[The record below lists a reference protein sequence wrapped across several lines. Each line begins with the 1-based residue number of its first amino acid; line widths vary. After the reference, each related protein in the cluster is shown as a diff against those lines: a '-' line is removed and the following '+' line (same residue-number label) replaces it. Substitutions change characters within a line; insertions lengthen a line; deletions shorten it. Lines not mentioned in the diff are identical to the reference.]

1 MCRMKNI
8 VGILLCLF
16 VSTFFS
22 KSMAQDYVVVAR
34 QKLKTD
40 TDWVKVISFLQEK
53 HNAPVFYYRNSPF
66 EILDSLKLYN
76 PRYVAFVEEP
86 KQVDRELVMLLRR
99 MSRQVDED
107 IYSDYIWGIITGYDA
122 KAALKLVNNGVQS
135 LKIKSAVSTIAELR
149 AAKWFDRFA
158 WIDDHQDGLC
168 GEKRSIKDSVITYM
182 ISPDE
187 SLQKFYDFYKEYDP
201 DFIVTSGHATER
213 NLEMPFSHG
222 NIKSKNGLLY
232 AAFPEGKEYL
242 VESGKRRVFLGAGN
256 CLLGNVRKNPI
267 SMAIACLGSGNAAA
281 MVGYVVTSWYGR
293 VGWGTLKYWLFN
305 PGRYTLAEAV
315 FLNEQDML
323 FQMNHWNPNFNQVNF
338 PYAQSDAQIR
348 GEMKKAVA
356 TIQNQL
362 GIENPTKDQIGF
374 LYDRDV
380 LAYYG
385 DPKADIRLQKIPK
398 EEEYKVDFKVKGE
411 KCVIKIR
418 TQKNF
423 NINHLKGEQFKQEHV
438 GNLPFSYFFPER
450 LKSPRLVSKCLGDIL
465 INEDFML
472 IYKPDFKPQKTYK
485 VVLELGS

>member
-1 MCRMKNI
+1 MYRMKNI
-8 VGILLCLF
+8 VEILLCLL
-16 VSTFFS
+16 VSAFFN
-22 KSMAQDYVVVAR
+22 KSMAQDYAVVAR

-40 TDWVKVISFLQEK
+40 TGWAKVISFLQEK
-53 HNAPVFYYRNSPF
+53 HHAPVFYYNNSPS
-66 EILDSLKLYN
+66 EILDSLKFYT

-86 KQVDRELVMLLRR
+86 KQVDRELVMLLHR
-99 MSRQVDED
+99 MSRQVDD
-107 IYSDYIWGIITGYDA
+107 DVYSDYIWGIITGYDA
-122 KAALKLVNNGVQS
+122 KAALKLANNGVRP
-135 LKIKSAVSTIAELR
+135 LTIKSAVSTIAELHE
-149 AAKWFDRFA
+149 AKWFDRFA

-168 GEKRSIKDSVITYM
+168 GEKRSIKDSVITYT

-201 DFIVTSGHATER
+201 DFVVTSGHATER

-222 NIKSKNGLLY
+222 NIKSKNGFLY

-256 CLLGNVRKNPI
+256 CLLGNVRKNPN
-267 SMAIACLGSGNAAA
+267 SMAIACLG
-281 MVGYVVTSWYGR
+281 R
-293 VGWGTLKYWLFN
+293 GTLKYWLFN

-323 FQMNHWNPNFNQVNF
+323 FQMNRWNSNFNQLNF
-338 PYAQSDAQIR
+338 PYSQSDAQFQ

-356 TIQNQL
+356 AIQNQL
-362 GIENPTKDQIGF
+362 GIENPTKDQVGF

-385 DPKADIRLQKIPK
+385 DPKADIRLQEMP

-411 KCVIKIR
+411 RCIIKIKTR
-418 TQKNF
+418 KNF
-423 NINHLKGEQFKQEHV
+423 NMNHLKGEQFKQEHV

-450 LKSPRLVSKCLGDIL
+450 LKSPRLVSKCSGDML

-472 IYKPDFKPQKTYK
+472 IYEPNFKPGETYK
-485 VVLELGS
+485 IVLEMGL

>member
-1 MCRMKNI
+1 MYRMKNI
-8 VGILLCLF
+8 VEILLCLL
-16 VSTFFS
+16 VSAFFN
-22 KSMAQDYVVVAR
+22 KSMAQDYAVVAR

-40 TDWVKVISFLQEK
+40 TGWAKVISFLQEK
-53 HNAPVFYYRNSPF
+53 HHAPVFYYNNSPS
-66 EILDSLKLYN
+66 EILDSLKFYT

-86 KQVDRELVMLLRR
+86 KQVDRELVMLLHR
-99 MSRQVDED
+99 MSRQVDD
-107 IYSDYIWGIITGYDA
+107 DVYSDYIWGIITGYDA
-122 KAALKLVNNGVQS
+122 KVALKLANNGVQP
-135 LKIKSAVSTIAELR
+135 LTIKSAVSTIAELHE
-149 AAKWFDRFA
+149 AKWFDRFA

-168 GEKRSIKDSVITYM
+168 GEKRSIKDSVITYT

-222 NIKSKNGLLY
+222 TIKSKN
-232 AAFPEGKEYL
+232 GKEYL

-256 CLLGNVRKNPI
+256 CLLGNVRKNPN

-293 VGWGTLKYWLFN
+293 AGWGTLKYWLFN

-323 FQMNHWNPNFNQVNF
+323 FQMNRWNSNFNQLNF
-338 PYAQSDAQIR
+338 PYSQSDAQFR

-356 TIQNQL
+356 AIQNQL
-362 GIENPTKDQIGF
+362 GIENPTKDQVGF

-385 DPKADIRLQKIPK
+385 DPKADIRLQEMP

-411 KCVIKIR
+411 KCIIKIKTR
-418 TQKNF
+418 KNF
-423 NINHLKGEQFKQEHV
+423 NMNHLKGEQFKQEHV

-450 LKSPRLVSKCLGDIL
+450 LKSPSLVSKCSGDVL

-472 IYKPDFKPQKTYK
+472 IYEPNFKPGETYK
-485 VVLELGS
+485 IVLEMGL

>member
-1 MCRMKNI
+1 MYRMKN
-8 VGILLCLF
+8 VVEILLCLL
-16 VSTFFS
+16 VSAFFN
-22 KSMAQDYVVVAR
+22 KSMAQDYAVVAR

-40 TDWVKVISFLQEK
+40 TDWAKVISFLQEK
-53 HNAPVFYYRNSPF
+53 HHAPVFYYNNSPS
-66 EILDSLKLYN
+66 EILDSLKFYT

-86 KQVDRELVMLLRR
+86 KQVDRELVMLLHR
-99 MSRQVDED
+99 MSRQVDD
-107 IYSDYIWGIITGYDA
+107 DVYSDYIWGIITGYDA
-122 KAALKLVNNGVQS
+122 KAALKLANNGVRP
-135 LKIKSAVSTIAELR
+135 LTIKSAVSTIAELR
-149 AAKWFDRFA
+149 EAKWFDRFA

-168 GEKRSIKDSVITYM
+168 GEKRSIKDSVITYT

-222 NIKSKNGLLY
+222 NIKSKNGFLY

-256 CLLGNVRKNPI
+256 CLLGNVRKNPN

-293 VGWGTLKYWLFN
+293 AGWGTLKYWLFN

-323 FQMNHWNPNFNQVNF
+323 FQMNRWNSNFNQLNF
-338 PYAQSDAQIR
+338 PYSQSDAQFR

-356 TIQNQL
+356 AIQNQL
-362 GIENPTKDQIGF
+362 GIENPTKDQVGF

-385 DPKADIRLQKIPK
+385 DPKADIRLQEMP

-411 KCVIKIR
+411 KCIIKIKTR
-418 TQKNF
+418 KNF
-423 NINHLKGEQFKQEHV
+423 NMNHLKGEQFKQEHV

-450 LKSPRLVSKCLGDIL
+450 LKSPRLVSKCSGDIL
-465 INEDFML
+465 INKDFML
-472 IYKPDFKPQKTYK
+472 IYEPNFKPGETYK
-485 VVLELGS
+485 IVLEMGL

>member
-1 MCRMKNI
+1 MYRMKN
-8 VGILLCLF
+8 VVEILLCLL
-16 VSTFFS
+16 VSSFFN
-22 KSMAQDYVVVAR
+22 KSMAQDYAVVAR

-40 TDWVKVISFLQEK
+40 TGWVKVISFLQEK
-53 HNAPVFYYRNSPF
+53 HHAPVFYYNNSPS
-66 EILDSLKLYN
+66 EILDSLKFYT

-86 KQVDRELVMLLRR
+86 KQVDRELVMLLHR
-99 MSRQVDED
+99 MSRQVDD
-107 IYSDYIWGIITGYDA
+107 DVYSDYIWGIITGYDA
-122 KAALKLVNNGVQS
+122 KTALKLANNGVRP
-135 LKIKSAVSTIAELR
+135 LTIKSAVSTIAELR
-149 AAKWFDRFA
+149 EAKWFDRFA

-168 GEKRSIKDSVITYM
+168 GEKRSIKDSVITYT

-187 SLQKFYDFYKEYDP
+187 SLQKFYDFYKDYDP

-222 NIKSKNGLLY
+222 NIKSKNGFLY

-256 CLLGNVRKNPI
+256 CLLGNVRKNPN

-293 VGWGTLKYWLFN
+293 AGWGTLKYWLFN

-323 FQMNHWNPNFNQVNF
+323 FQMNRWNSNFNQLNF
-338 PYAQSDAQIR
+338 PYSQSDAQFR

-356 TIQNQL
+356 AIQNQL
-362 GIENPTKDQIGF
+362 GIENPTKDQVGF

-385 DPKADIRLQKIPK
+385 DPKADIRLQEMP

-411 KCVIKIR
+411 KCIIKIKTR
-418 TQKNF
+418 KNF
-423 NINHLKGEQFKQEHV
+423 NMNHLKGEQFKQEHV

-450 LKSPRLVSKCLGDIL
+450 LKSPRLVSKCSGDVL
-465 INEDFML
+465 INKDFML
-472 IYKPDFKPQKTYK
+472 IYEPNFKPGETYK
-485 VVLELGS
+485 IVLEMGL